1 MPESFLLP
9 PLRQP
14 LQTAPPVLTDLI
26 YRKPGWRRW
35 LHGLPELSLRN
46 LHRILLR
53 VPHWRGRIF
62 RLAGQRLNEIVTC
75 TMKDAALSLL
85 KSHDS
90 ILYMEHG
97 KCMPSGPRRA
107 VALYVHFSAAGTVSD
122 MVLRQLADYDRL
134 GFDIVF
140 ISNAQATP
148 DSSWDRV
155 HEIAALVVRRRNVGL
170 DFGAWKDL
178 LPLVLQNWPQ
188 AAEILLVND
197 SCLGPL
203 RPLDPAFTAIRAAGN
218 GIFGM
223 QESQQGG
230 THLQSWFILAR
241 GAAAITDLAAFFA
254 RLKLSTSK
262 WKTIQRGELRLA
274 REMLK
279 RGHRVRAVHGYAA
292 LLSTALADPAQ
303 RADLHTMLPDS
314 NPAARPLNP
323 THHLWRSLLASPY
336 CSFIKTELVQ
346 KNPGKVPNV
355 ERLWKSLVP
364 ANAPCGLDVLESHLA
379 ACQTVKPAYRG
390 PSWWRAN

>member
-1 MPESFLLP
+1 MPDSVAALCP
-9 PLRQP
+9 RQDVQPAPL
-14 LQTAPPVLTDLI
+14 VLTDLV

-35 LHGLPELSLRN
+35 LHGLPELSARN
-46 LHRILLR
+46 LHRVLLR
-53 VPHWRGRIF
+53 LPHWRGRMV
-62 RLAGQRLNEIVTC
+62 RRAGQRLNEIVTS
-75 TMKDAALSLL
+75 TVKDAALSLF
-85 KSHDS
+85 SNHGS

-97 KCMPSGPRRA
+97 KCPLRSPRRA
-107 VALYVHFSAAGTVSD
+107 VALYVHYAAAGTVSD
-122 MVLRQLADYDRL
+122 MVLRQLADYRRL

-140 ISNAQATP
+140 ISNAPAAP
-148 DSSWDRV
+148 DGSWDRV
-155 HEIAALVVRRRNVGL
+155 HDIAALAVRRRNVGF

-178 LPLVLQNWPQ
+178 LPVVLQRWPD

-203 RPLDPAFTAIRAAGN
+203 RPLDPAFAAMRAAGD

-230 THLQSWFILAR
+230 THLQSWFVLAR
-241 GAAAITDLAAFFA
+241 GAAAITDLAGFFA

-279 RGHRVRAVHGYAA
+279 RGHRVRAVHSYAA
-292 LLSTALADPAQ
+292 LLGTALADPAQ

-314 NPAARPLNP
+314 NLAARPLNP
-323 THHLWRSLLASPY
+323 THHLWRSLIASPY
-336 CSFIKTELVQ
+336 CSFLKTELVQ

-364 ANAPCGLDVLESHLA
+364 ENAPCGLDILESHLA
-379 ACQTVKPAYRG
+379 ASKAAGPGYRG
-390 PSWWRAN
+390 PSWWRLN